1 MIPRIAWLLGTRRLA
16 IGLWR
21 AWFCLATTLALAE
34 LMALPAQAGSI
45 TLQTRWRTGSTN
57 LADATAHAGTVTW
70 EASKTAVVVCD
81 MWDQHHCPDATE
93 RVGEMA
99 PAMNEVLLAARA
111 RGMLI
116 LHCPSDT
123 LKFYQDHPGR
133 KLAQSA
139 PPVKTDIPL
148 QGWCSRMAD
157 REAPLPIDDS
167 DGGCDG
173 CPECPGYGAWTRQHP
188 ALEIRDGDAITD
200 SAEALYLMRQRGIT
214 NVIVMGVHIN
224 MCVLGRPFAI
234 RQMVQQGQ
242 NVVLMRDMTDSMYN
256 HRKAPYVSHFRGTEL
271 VVEHIERFWCP
282 SITRADLTGK
292 PPFRFAGDV
301 TKKIAL
307 VIGENEYQTWET
319 LPAFAREHLAPRGFT
334 VVPVMA
340 SPREGDPEFQNIE
353 ALRDADLVV
362 VSTRRRTPPQRLID
376 LLKAHVAAGKP
387 VVALRTASHGFD
399 AAPKAPGYAAWPSFD
414 RDVLGLKYGGH
425 YNNKPPQGPRTFLE
439 GVAGQATHPV
449 MTGVTGARQ
458 ITTSHLYKQSAPG
471 DSVTVLMQGRVEGQ
485 TTVEPVTWV
494 NTTQGRRVFATS
506 LGNPDDFETA
516 SFRRL
521 LLNGILWGLREPL
534 PPAEAPIAGKPIVP
548 APKEA
553 AIEARPANGTTTNA
567 TTNAARPE
575 ATAQLPA
582 PVTPPPDLPQEAPA
596 AALSPGESL
605 TRFHVADDLAWEQLL
620 AEPQI
625 AQPVFLNFDQRGRM
639 WVVEYR
645 QYPSPAGLTRISR
658 DSVWRSVY
666 DKVPPPPPKHFP
678 GKDRISIH
686 EDTDGD
692 GRPDRH
698 TVFVD
703 GLNIATAVEHGR
715 GGVWVLNPPYL
726 LFYRDA
732 NHDDVPDGDPE
743 VRLSGFGLED
753 THSVANSLRWGPDG
767 WLYGAQGS
775 TVTGNVWVH
784 GADGKPLNAKAIYS
798 QGQNLWRYHPE
809 RRIYEV
815 FSEGGGNAFGCEIDN
830 RGRMFSG
837 HNGGDTRG
845 FHYQQGAY
853 LQKGFEKHGPLS
865 NPYAFGYFPAMAH
878 DRIPRFTHNFVI
890 YDHGALPD
898 RYAGR
903 LFGVEPLQGRIVM
916 SAITPEGS
924 TFRTRD
930 LGHPVTS
937 DDRWFRPVDIKVGP
951 DGALYVCDWYDQ
963 QVNHFR
969 NHEGRM
975 DAANGRIYRL
985 KAQGARPV
993 RTPDLGKAPSAQ
1005 LVKALEATNR
1015 WTRQT
1020 ALRVLADRKETSL
1033 VAPLTEALFR
1043 SRGQT
1048 ALETLWALNLSGGWT
1063 ETLAQRALMHPEA
1076 AVREW
1081 AVRLSGDGRAVSGE
1095 MARAL
1100 AGMAGGEPDL
1110 AVRNQLACTARRL
1123 PAANGL
1129 GIVTALAARAEDT
1142 TDPRQPLL
1150 LWWALEAWAEGEA
1163 EAVLGLWADATFW
1176 RHPLVEQHLVER
1188 MARRWAQPGT
1198 QRDLLRCARLFELS
1212 PTPAHSRRLAAGLE
1226 QASKGRALSGLPEAL
1241 RRAMARHGVGSAG
1254 FALRQGD
1261 PAAIAEA
1268 LRTVADE
1275 TATRAE
1281 RLEYLGV
1288 LAEVRV
1294 PGAVPAL
1301 SKACRGIVKDD
1312 ALRQATLTA
1321 LAGHEDPA
1329 IAQVVLSVYPALGP
1343 LSLPT
1348 AQALLASR
1356 PAWSKAYVQ
1365 AIARKPSGWAAP
1377 AIQPQS
1383 IPPSIVRRIKQH
1395 RDSGLQALAESVWPN
1410 TGKATGAEIDGQI
1423 RERAGW
1429 IRAEPGDPYAGRT
1442 LFTSACAGCHRLF
1455 AQGAEVGP
1463 DLTVHDRTDVESLL
1477 LAILNPSA
1485 EIREGYENHTV
1496 ETRDGRSL
1504 SGFLVEQN
1512 PQSIV
1517 LRGLDNQN
1525 VVLARSEIAELVP
1538 AGLSLMP
1545 EGLID
1550 GWTPQQ
1556 VRDLFAY
1563 LRSTQPLV
1571 GEPPKPRKTTP

>member
-1 MIPRIAWLLGTRRLA
+1 MIPRALWTDSAWRGVAIPIARVMLGVLL
-16 IGLWR
+16 LW
-21 AWFCLATTLALAE
+21 TT
-34 LMALPAQAGSI
+34 AQADPI
-45 TLQTRWRTGSTN
+45 TLHTRWRTGSTN
-57 LADATAHAGTVTW
+57 LSAATAHDGTVTW
-70 EASKTAVVVCD
+70 EASRTAVVVCD

-111 RGMLI
+111 KGMLI

-133 KLAQSA
+133 KLAQAA
-139 PPVKTDIPL
+139 PPVKTAIPL
-148 QGWCSRMAD
+148 QGWCSRMDD

-188 ALEIRDGDAITD
+188 ALAIRDGDAITD
-200 SAEALYLMRQRGIT
+200 SAEAFYLMRQRGIT

-256 HRKAPYVSHFRGTEL
+256 HRKAPYVSHFRGTEM

-282 SITRADLTGK
+282 SITRADFTDK

-301 TKKIAL
+301 PKKIVL
-307 VIGENEYQTWET
+307 LIGENEYQTWET
-319 LPAFAREHLAPRGFT
+319 LPAFAAAELSGRGYQVST
-334 VVPVMA
+334 VMA
-340 SPREGDPEFQNIE
+340 SPREGDPDFADIDR
-353 ALRDADLVV
+353 LRDADLVV

-399 AAPKAPGYAAWPSFD
+399 AVPKAPGYVAWPTFD
-414 RDVLGLKYGGH
+414 VDVLGMKYGGH
-425 YNNKPPQGPRTFLE
+425 YNNKPPQGPRTLIE
-439 GVAGQATHPV
+439 GIASQTGHIV
-449 MTGVTGARQ
+449 MTGVTTARQ
-458 ITTSHLYKQSAPG
+458 VTPSHLYKQSQPA
-471 DSVTVLMQGRVEGQ
+471 DTVVPLMQGRVEGQ
-485 TTVEPVTWV
+485 TILEPVAWL
-494 NTTQGRRVFATS
+494 NTAHGRRVFATS
-506 LGNPDDFETA
+506 LGGPDDFETA
-516 SFRRL
+516 PFRRL
-521 LLNGILWGLREPL
+521 LLNGILWCLRDPV
-534 PPAEAPIAGKPIVP
+534 PPAEASISGKPAVL
-548 APKEA
+548 APKEDA
-553 AIEARPANGTTTNA
+553 AKAKTVPANATSASASAQTSIQANPAATNRVTA
-567 TTNAARPE
+567 PNPAA
-575 ATAQLPA
+575 A
-582 PVTPPPDLPQEAPA
+582 DLPQEAPA
-596 AALSPGESL
+596 GALSPEASMA
-605 TRFHVADDLAWEQLL
+605 RFRVAEDLEWEQLL
-620 AEPQI
+620 TEPQI
-625 AQPVFLNFDQRGRM
+625 AQPVFLNFDVRGRL

-692 GRPDRH
+692 GRLDRH
-698 TVFVD
+698 SVFVD
-703 GLNIATAVEHGR
+703 GLNIVTAVEHGR

-784 GADGKPLNAKAIYS
+784 GADGKPLHAKALYS
-798 QGQNLWRYHPE
+798 QGQNIWRYHPE
-809 RRIYEV
+809 RRVYEV

-830 RGRMFSG
+830 RGRIFSG

-890 YDHGALPD
+890 YDHGALPG
-898 RYAGR
+898 RYTGR

-916 SAITPEGS
+916 SEITADHS
-924 TFRTRD
+924 TFRTHD
-930 LGHPVTS
+930 LEHPVTS

-975 DAANGRIYRL
+975 DAENGRVYRL
-985 KAQGARPV
+985 KAKGGRPL
-993 RTPDLGKAPSAQ
+993 RTPDLGKATAAQ
-1005 LVKALEATNR
+1005 LIQALEATNR

-1020 ALRVLADRKETSL
+1020 ALRVLADRKEASL

-1043 SRGQT
+1043 STGQT

-1063 ETLAQRALMHPEA
+1063 EPLALRALGHPEA

-1081 AVRLSGDGRAVSGE
+1081 AVRLAGDTRAVSE
-1095 MARAL
+1095 PMARAL
-1100 AGMAGGEPDL
+1100 VVLATREPDL
-1110 AVRNQLACTARRL
+1110 AVRTQLACTARRL
-1123 PAANGL
+1123 PPAASL
-1129 GIVTALAARAEDT
+1129 PLVSALAERDEDD
-1142 TDPRQPLL
+1142 TDSRQPLL
-1150 LWWALEAWAEGEA
+1150 LWWAIEAHAESDP
-1163 EAVLGLWADATFW
+1163 EAVLKLWQDGSFW
-1176 RHPLVEQHLVER
+1176 RRPLVEHHLIER
-1188 MARRWAQPGT
+1188 MSRRWAQAGT
-1198 QRDLLRCARLFELS
+1198 QRDLLNCARLFELS
-1212 PTPAHSRRLAAGLE
+1212 PSPTQSRRLASGLE
-1226 QASKGRALSGLPEAL
+1226 QAAKGRALSGLPEAL
-1241 RRAMARHGVGSAG
+1241 RRAMARHGVGSAA

-1261 PAAIAEA
+1261 PAATAEA
-1268 LRTVADE
+1268 LKTVADE
-1275 TATRAE
+1275 TASRAE
-1281 RLEYLGV
+1281 RLEFLAV

-1301 SKACRGIVKDD
+1301 SRACRGIVKDD
-1312 ALRQATLTA
+1312 ALRQAALTA
-1321 LAGHEDPA
+1321 LAAYDDPS
-1329 IAQVVLSVYPALGP
+1329 IAPVVLSVYPALGP

-1356 PAWSKAYVQ
+1356 PTWSMAYVQ

-1377 AIQPQS
+1377 PITAQS
-1383 IPPSIVRRIKQH
+1383 IPASIVRKIKQH
-1395 RDSGLQALAESVWPN
+1395 RDGALQTLAESVWPQ
-1410 TGKATGAEIDGQI
+1410 TGKVTSAELEGQI
-1423 RERAGW
+1423 RERAAW
-1429 IRAEPGDPYAGRT
+1429 IRAEVGDPYAGRS
-1442 LFTSACAGCHRLF
+1442 LFQTSCSGCHRLF
-1455 AQGAEVGP
+1455 AQGGEVGP
-1463 DLTVHDRTDVESLL
+1463 DLTVHDRTDIESLL

-1504 SGFLVEQN
+1504 AGFLVEQT

-1525 VVLARSEIAELVP
+1525 VVLARSEIAELNP

-1545 EGLID
+1545 EGLLD
-1550 GWTPQQ
+1550 GWKPQQ

-1571 GEPPKPRKTTP
+1571 GEPPQLKKTQP

>member
-1 MIPRIAWLLGTRRLA
+1 MSLWLAWIRLG
-16 IGLWR
+16 
-21 AWFCLATTLALAE
+21 LALTVGFATSG
-34 LMALPAQAGSI
+34 QADPI
-45 TLQTRWRTGSTN
+45 TLHTRWRTGSTN
-57 LADATAHAGTVTW
+57 LAEATPQEGTATW
-70 EASKTAVVVCD
+70 ESSRTAVVVCD

-111 RGMLI
+111 QGMLI

-133 KLAQSA
+133 KLAQAA
-139 PPVKTDIPL
+139 PPVKTAVAL
-148 QGWCSRMAD
+148 QNWCSRMTD

-188 ALEIRDGDAITD
+188 ALEIREGDAITD
-200 SAEALYLMRQRGIT
+200 SAEAFYLMRQRGIT
-214 NVIVMGVHIN
+214 NVIIMGVHIN

-282 SITRADLTGK
+282 SITRTDFTGK
-292 PPFRFAGDV
+292 PAFRFAGDV
-301 TKKIAL
+301 RKKIAL

-319 LPAFAREHLAPRGFT
+319 LPAFAREHLASRGYT
-334 VVPVMA
+334 ITPVMS

-376 LLKAHVAAGKP
+376 LLKAHVTAGKP

-399 AAPKAPGYAAWPSFD
+399 ATPQRPGDAAWPTFD
-414 RDVLGLKYGGH
+414 TDVLGLKYGGH
-425 YNNKPPQGPRTFLE
+425 YNNKPPTGPRTLIE
-439 GVAGQATHPV
+439 GIPGQGSHPV
-449 MTGVTGARQ
+449 MTGVAAARQ
-458 ITTSHLYKQSAPG
+458 VTPSHLYKQSQQA
-471 DSVTVLMQGRVEGQ
+471 DSVVPLMQGRVEGQ
-485 TTVEPVTWV
+485 STLEPVAWV
-494 NTTQGRRVFATS
+494 NTAQGRRVFATS
-506 LGNPDDFETA
+506 LGGPEDFATA

-521 LLNGILWGLREPL
+521 LLNGILWCLRDPL
-534 PPAEAPIAGKPIVP
+534 PPTEAPISGKAIVP
-548 APKEA
+548 APAESTVTPKSA
-553 AIEARPANGTTTNA
+553 AS
-567 TTNAARPE
+567 AASDLGP
-575 ATAQLPA
+575 ATAQAQPMPKPA
-582 PVTPPPDLPQEAPA
+582 PISAPIPPPDLPQEAPA
-596 AALSPGESL
+596 GALSPEASMA
-605 TRFHVADDLAWEQLL
+605 RFKVADDLEWEPML

-625 AQPVFLNFDQRGRM
+625 TQPVFLNFDERGRM

-666 DKVPPPPPKHFP
+666 DKVPPPPPHHFP

-692 GRPDRH
+692 GRLDRH
-698 TVFVD
+698 SVFID
-703 GLNIATAVEHGR
+703 GLNIVTAVERGR

-732 NHDDVPDGDPE
+732 NGDDVPDGDPE

-784 GADGKPLNAKAIYS
+784 GADGTPLNAKAVYS

-830 RGRMFSG
+830 RGRLFSG

-878 DRIPRFTHNFVI
+878 DRIPRFTHTFVI

-916 SAITPEGS
+916 SEITPEGS
-924 TFRTRD
+924 TFRTHD

-975 DAANGRIYRL
+975 DAENGRIYRL
-985 KAQGARPV
+985 KAKGARPV
-993 RTPDLGKAPSAQ
+993 KTPDFGKATPAQ
-1005 LVKALEATNR
+1005 LIRALEATNR

-1020 ALRVLADRKETSL
+1020 ALRLLADRKDTSL

-1063 ETLAQRALMHPEA
+1063 EALALRTLTHPEA

-1081 AVRLSGDGRAVSGE
+1081 AVRLAGDARTVSE
-1095 MARAL
+1095 PMAL
-1100 AGMAGGEPDL
+1100 ALSRLAEQEPDL
-1110 AVRNQLACTARRL
+1110 GVRNQLACTARRL
-1123 PAANGL
+1123 PAPLGL
-1129 GIVTALAARAEDT
+1129 PLVAALAGRSEDD

-1150 LWWALEAWAEGEA
+1150 LWWAIEAQAESDPD
-1163 EAVLGLWADATFW
+1163 AVVALWKDGDFW
-1176 RHPLVEQHLVER
+1176 RRPLVEHHLIER
-1188 MARRWAQPGT
+1188 MARRWAQAGT
-1198 QRDLLRCARLFELS
+1198 QTDLLRCARLFELS
-1212 PTPAHSRRLAAGLE
+1212 PGAAHSRRLAAGLE
-1226 QASKGRALSGLPEAL
+1226 QAAKGRALSGLPEAL
-1241 RRAMARHGVGSAG
+1241 RRAMARHGVGSSA

-1261 PAAIAEA
+1261 PTAMAEA
-1268 LRTVADE
+1268 LKTVADE

-1321 LAGHEDPA
+1321 LATYEDPK
-1329 IAQVVLSVYPALGP
+1329 IAQVVLSVYPGLGP

-1356 PAWSKAYVQ
+1356 PAWAKAYVQ

-1377 AIQPQS
+1377 AIQPS
-1383 IPPSIVRRIKQH
+1383 SVPASIVRRIKQH
-1395 RDSGLQALAESVWPN
+1395 RDADLQALAESVWPQ
-1410 TGKATGAEIDGQI
+1410 TGKATSAEIDAQI
-1423 RERAGW
+1423 RERAAW
-1429 IRAEPGDPYAGRT
+1429 IREGVGDPYAGRT
-1442 LFTSACAGCHRLF
+1442 HFQSSCAGCHRLF

-1463 DLTVHDRTDVESLL
+1463 DLTVHDRTDIESLL

-1525 VVLARSEIAELVP
+1525 VVLARTEITELKP

-1545 EGLID
+1545 EGLMD
-1550 GWTPQQ
+1550 GWKPQQ

-1571 GEPPKPRKTTP
+1571 GEPPKAQKPQP